1 MGRNTL
7 GETIFFR
14 SYRNDTEAAL
24 LGINMYYQTNKADL
38 HVNDSTLMQA
48 IETNSSNPIES
59 PAMDN
64 SILWVMVCD
73 LFGGPCMLAF
83 LYVLYR
89 GIEVIS
95 ISFQPNTIRSQE
107 NSDLKHVIDQISD
120 RKSYSISSLFVRFIT
135 LFTPSSFTIWDF
147 VSLPSSL
154 V

>member
-38 HVNDSTLMQA
+38 HVNTSTLIQA
-48 IETNSSNPIES
+48 IETNSSNPVES

-73 LFGGPCMLAF
+73 LFGGPCMVAF

-95 ISFQPNTIRSQE
+95 I
-107 NSDLKHVIDQISD
+107 
-120 RKSYSISSLFVRFIT
+120 
-135 LFTPSSFTIWDF
+135 
-147 VSLPSSL
+147 
-154 V
+154 

>member
-7 GETIFFR
+7 GETLFFR

-24 LGINMYYQTNKADL
+24 LGINMYYQTNKVDL
-38 HVNDSTLMQA
+38 HVNTSTLIQD

-73 LFGGPCMLAF
+73 LFGGPCMVAF

-95 ISFQPNTIRSQE
+95 I
-107 NSDLKHVIDQISD
+107 
-120 RKSYSISSLFVRFIT
+120 
-135 LFTPSSFTIWDF
+135 
-147 VSLPSSL
+147 
-154 V
+154 